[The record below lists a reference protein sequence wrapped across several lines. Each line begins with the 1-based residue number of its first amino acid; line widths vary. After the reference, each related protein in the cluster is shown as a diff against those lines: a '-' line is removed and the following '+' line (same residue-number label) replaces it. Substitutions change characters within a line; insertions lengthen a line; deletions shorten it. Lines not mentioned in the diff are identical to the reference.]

1 MSQTQTQTQTQA
13 PIALLC
19 MPNGDAR
26 NAMHAALAALHV
38 EAKDIVPNKTE
49 LANLAQALHANP
61 QAVAI
66 IDLAQARHGAANIL
80 ALAALLPDAKV
91 RQQIVLTRAHRSV
104 WPSDRAWAKEL
115 GFADFFAE
123 LDAASL
129 LAESNSVLEWIAHNS
144 GRGAGVAA
152 IEIESLKQH
161 FDTMHVKPEIASERG
176 IIRSA
181 TALSA
186 EAFCTALAG
195 HVDTQDRT
203 HNLAIYPSCFLGSDA
218 VDWISK
224 QYAITKAHAV
234 SLGAALQKLG
244 MLHHV
249 AHEQVFSD
257 APFFYRTEWS
267 DGTQRLSPG
276 SIFSLITSKSG
287 VLVQDRSYHGTN
299 YPACFVGS
307 YAVDW
312 LNSKLQISRL
322 DAEIMLNRL
331 YGFDLIEHVTH
342 EHSVRDGMYF
352 YRFTG

>member
-1 MSQTQTQTQTQA
+1 MSQTKT

-38 EAKDIVPNKTE
+38 ESQDIMPSKTE
-49 LANLAQALHANP
+49 LANLAQTLHANP

-66 IDLAQARHGAANIL
+66 IDLAQARHAAANIL
-80 ALAALLPDAKV
+80 ALAALLPDVKV
-91 RQQIVLTRAHRSV
+91 RRQIALTRAHRGV

-123 LDAASL
+123 LDAGSL
-129 LAESNSVLEWIAHNS
+129 LAESSSVLEWVAHNS
-144 GRGAGVAA
+144 GMGAGPAPGVAS

-161 FDTMHVKPEIASERG
+161 FDTLHIKPEMASERG
-176 IIRSA
+176 IIRRA

-195 HVDTQDRT
+195 QVDTQDRT
-203 HNLAIYPSCFLGSDA
+203 YNLAVYPSCFLGSDA

-224 QYAITKAHAV
+224 EYAITKDHAV
-234 SLGAALQKLG
+234 SLGVALQELG
-244 MLHHV
+244 LLHHV

-287 VLVQDRSYHGTN
+287 VLVQDRNYHGTN
-299 YPACFVGS
+299 YAACFVGS

-312 LNSKLQISRL
+312 LNSKRQISRL

-331 YGFDLIEHVTH
+331 RGFDLIEHVTH
-342 EHSVRDGMYF
+342 EHPVLDGMYF

>member
-1 MSQTQTQTQTQA
+1 MSQTST

-38 EAKDIVPNKTE
+38 ESQDIMPSKTE
-49 LANLAQALHANP
+49 LANLAQILHANP

-66 IDLAQARHGAANIL
+66 IDLAQIRHAAANIL

-91 RQQIVLTRAHRSV
+91 RQKIVLTRTHRSV

-123 LDAASL
+123 LDAGSL
-129 LAESNSVLEWIAHNS
+129 LAESNAVLDWVALRAGIAP
-144 GRGAGVAA
+144 
-152 IEIESLKQH
+152 IDIESLKQH
-161 FDTMHVKPEIASERG
+161 FDTLHVKPDTASERG
-176 IIRSA
+176 VIRKA

-186 EAFCTALAG
+186 EAFCASLAS

-203 HNLAIYPSCFLGSDA
+203 HNLTTYQSCFFGSAA
-218 VDWISK
+218 VNWISK
-224 QYAITKAHAV
+224 KYAITKDRAV
-234 SLGAALQKLG
+234 SLGVALQELG
-244 MLHHV
+244 LLHHV
-249 AHEQVFSD
+249 AHEQVFGD

-267 DGTQRLSPG
+267 EISQSLSPG
-276 SIFSLITSKSG
+276 SIFSLISAKSG

-299 YPACFVGS
+299 YPACFVGA

-312 LNSKLQISRL
+312 LHSKLQISRL

-342 EHSVRDGMYF
+342 EHPVLDGMYF

>member
-1 MSQTQTQTQTQA
+1 MSQTQT

-38 EAKDIVPNKTE
+38 EAQDIMPNKTE
-49 LANLAQALHANP
+49 LANLAQTLHANP

-80 ALAALLPDAKV
+80 ALAALLPDVKV
-91 RQQIVLTRAHRSV
+91 RQQIALTRAHRGV

-123 LDAASL
+123 LDAGSL
-129 LAESNSVLEWIAHNS
+129 LAESRSVLEW
-144 GRGAGVAA
+144 VAFRA
-152 IEIESLKQH
+152 RVASIEIESLKQH
-161 FDTMHVKPEIASERG
+161 FDTLHVKPEMASERG

-186 EAFCTALAG
+186 EAFCTLLAG

-224 QYAITKAHAV
+224 EYAITKDHAA

-244 MLHHV
+244 LLHHV

-267 DGTQRLSPG
+267 EISQRLSPG

-299 YPACFVGS
+299 YPACFVGA
-307 YAVDW
+307 YAMDW
-312 LNSKLQISRL
+312 LHSKLQISRL

-331 YGFDLIEHVTH
+331 CGFDLIEHVTH
-342 EHSVRDGMYF
+342 EHPVLDGMYF